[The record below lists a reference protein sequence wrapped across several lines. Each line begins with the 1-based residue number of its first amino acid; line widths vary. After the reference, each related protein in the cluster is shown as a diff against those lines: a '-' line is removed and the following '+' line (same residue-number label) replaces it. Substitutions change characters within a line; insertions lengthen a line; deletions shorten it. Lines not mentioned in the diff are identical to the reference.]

1 MVACGRDLERRLADI
16 NQKVVEAERKLREAE
31 SSSPDMSSSE
41 KVCLPVNCTG
51 RCVSPSLASH
61 TVSLHKGVLLK
72 ALKHLVCRLQGSGE
86 LGTPERLVPEP
97 GAEWVDV
104 GSPASFGL
112 PDSPTHLAT
121 PGEGSAEALPPM
133 HDHSDTAQ
141 HLLHCCSLRPKR
153 AQVCD
158 RYISGGT

>member
-61 TVSLHKGVLLK
+61 TVSLHKGVLLI
-72 ALKHLVCRLQGSGE
+72 ALKHLVPAAGIRRAGHARE
-86 LGTPERLVPEP
+86 I
-97 GAEWVDV
+97 
-104 GSPASFGL
+104 SP
-112 PDSPTHLAT
+112 
-121 PGEGSAEALPPM
+121 
-133 HDHSDTAQ
+133 
-141 HLLHCCSLRPKR
+141 R
-153 AQVCD
+153 A
-158 RYISGGT
+158 RG